1 MCAGPIGLA
10 RAQEIAHLGSW
21 ELDLASSELVEKV
34 PILTQKHAQNHRIEV
49 TWEGGDELPPVSI
62 VRDHVHQVFLNLVL
76 NAIDAMPDGGTL
88 RIQAARTAESSGVQV
103 SFTGPGSLGRASTA
117 QRIISSFRR

>member
-10 RAQEIAHLGSW
+10 RAQEIAHLGS
-21 ELDLASSELVEKV
+21 VEKV
-34 PILTQKHAQNHRIEV
+34 PILTQKHAQNHRFEV
-49 TWEGGDELPPVSI
+49 TREGGDELPPVSM